1 MIWPTGR
8 RLRAMIWVAGALAV
22 MGVGVAW
29 WQRDEV
35 ELATEADE
43 AAAGDV
49 VREPAFD
56 SYDVREPS
64 MGSEGVRAE
73 SPNPSGS
80 TTAQGPCFRYTVPA
94 GWRVVEDGQFAVVL
108 MAPDERAI
116 TTMVGNV
123 GLPTNYNP
131 AQYVSDKLS
140 QTGLGN
146 LRFGQARPA
155 QPVFGFPSAWEFDVD
170 YVVGGIV
177 CRGVAKCS
185 VAPNYDFCTMVMT
198 WAASEA
204 SQWPRYA
211 SWLPQVAGQVEVTN
225 SAAFGA
231 SGIAQQNLQN
241 SIALGEQARRNR
253 EHSQQQWADVTRQR
267 GDSQDRNNADFREA
281 LDGVKRYDNPYD
293 NRPIDLPSSNTVYWV
308 NPVTGQIVGDP
319 NPSFDPRTATDSNW
333 QPLKPV
339 R

>member
-1 MIWPTGR
+1 LIW
-8 RLRAMIWVAGALAV
+8 IVGALAV
-22 MGVGVAW
+22 MGVGLAW
-29 WQRDEV
+29 LQTAETAP
-35 ELATEADE
+35 ELESDE
-43 AAAGDV
+43 AADVDV
-49 VREPAFD
+49 VTKPAFD
-56 SYDVREPS
+56 SYAVREPNVGREGAS
-64 MGSEGVRAE
+64 TESANPAGSA
-73 SPNPSGS
+73 
-80 TTAQGPCFRYTVPA
+80 TTQGQCFRYTVPA

-108 MAPDERAI
+108 MAPDQRAI
-116 TTMVGNV
+116 TTMVGNA

-140 QTGLGN
+140 QAGLGS
-146 LRFGQARPA
+146 LRFGQGRPA
-155 QPVFGFPSAWEFDVD
+155 PPVFGFPSAWEFDVD

-204 SQWPRYA
+204 SQWPNYA

-253 EHSQQQWADVTRQR
+253 EHSQQQ
-267 GDSQDRNNADFREA
+267 
-281 LDGVKRYDNPYD
+281 
-293 NRPIDLPSSNTVYWV
+293 
-308 NPVTGQIVGDP
+308 
-319 NPSFDPRTATDSNW
+319 
-333 QPLKPV
+333 
-339 R
+339 